1 MREQVIISKFSL
13 DGPQTGKNF
22 ELLSFQATENTDA
35 FRMKTQNYFQKHLKD
50 QKDQKQLF

>member
-35 FRMKTQNYFQKHLKD
+35 D
-50 QKDQKQLF
+50 GGS